1 MLFNMKNTLELK
13 DAISQ
18 AVKECRSIV
27 ELCKTEQREMSEDE
41 KTKFEELKSDIATK
55 KEELKALEDK
65 LAQYEE
71 DMPTEPEEKGY
82 DGDEDKNKRNK
93 SNKMEKNFSLLRAIR
108 SIAFN
113 QPMDEI
119 DKAVIN
125 SAADE
130 MRHANLNYSGQIQL
144 PTEKRAIVTVAAE
157 GEDVVATDIYNIL
170 EPLRAKNILVQAG
183 AKFMTGLVGD
193 VQVPIMSASNVT
205 WEGETATAKDGA
217 GAFTNVK
224 LTPKRLTAYID
235 ISKQFLAQD
244 GLGAEALI
252 RQDLINAINSKLE
265 ATILGA
271 GAGSGTEPTGL
282 FNGASP
288 ETVTNFASLTTLESK
303 LEDAN
308 VYGETKYIMAPNVKA
323 VLRNMPKSA
332 KTTQLVMENNAV
344 DGTPALVTSNVE
356 KNMLAYGDFSN
367 IAIGSWG
374 AIDLTVD
381 PYTKAADGQV
391 RLVINAFFD
400 AKVLRPEAIVF
411 GTTA

>member
-1 MLFNMKNTLELK
+1 MKNTLELR
-13 DAISQ
+13 DAIST
-18 AVKECRSIV
+18 AVKECRAIV
-27 ELCKTEQREMSEDE
+27 DLCKKEAREMSEDE
-41 KTKFEELKSDIATK
+41 KTKFEQLKSDIESK
-55 KEELKALEDK
+55 KIELKELEDK
-65 LAQYEE
+65 LAEYENE
-71 DMPTEPEEKGY
+71 MPEEPEKKACNGE
-82 DGDEDKNKRNK
+82 EDKNNRNK

-113 QPMDEI
+113 QPMEDV

-125 SAADE
+125 SAAEE
-130 MRHANLNYSGQIQL
+130 MRHANLNYSGQIQI

-170 EPLRAKNILVQAG
+170 EPLRAKNVLVQAG

-265 ATILGA
+265 ATILGSA
-271 GAGSGTEPTGL
+271 AGSGTQPAGIFYGVT
-282 FNGASP
+282 P
-288 ETVTNFASLTTLESK
+288 EKVTNFATLTTLESK

-308 VYGETKYIMAPNVKA
+308 VYGETNYIMAPNVKA
-323 VLRNMPKSA
+323 TLRNMPKSA

-344 DGTPALVTSNVE
+344 DGTPALVTSNVA

-367 IAIGSWG
+367 LAIGSWG

-381 PYTKAADGQV
+381 PYTKAANGQV

-411 GTTA
+411 GTTATL

>member
-1 MLFNMKNTLELK
+1 MTDE
-13 DAISQ
+13 
-18 AVKECRSIV
+18 
-27 ELCKTEQREMSEDE
+27 E

-65 LAQYEE
+65 LAKYEE
-71 DMPTEPEEKGY
+71 EIPQEPEKKES
-82 DGDEDKNKRNK
+82 GDEDKNTRNK

-125 SAADE
+125 TAAEE
-130 MRHANLNYSGQIQL
+130 MRHANLNYSGQIQI
-144 PTEKRAIVTVAAE
+144 PTEKRATVTVAAE
-157 GEDVVATDIYNIL
+157 GENVVATDIYNIL

-193 VQVPIMSASNVT
+193 VQVPIMTAANVT
-205 WEGETATAKDGA
+205 WEGETAAAKDGA
-217 GAFTNVK
+217 GTFSNVK
-224 LTPKRLTAYID
+224 LSPKRLTAYID

-271 GAGSGTEPTGL
+271 GAGSGTEPKGI
-282 FNGASP
+282 FNEA
-288 ETVTNFASLTTLESK
+288 EADTITNFASLTALEAK

-323 VLRNMPKSA
+323 TLRNLPKSA

-344 DGTPALVTSNVE
+344 DGTPALVTSNVA

-381 PYTKAADGQV
+381 PYTKAGDGQV

-411 GTTA
+411 GKTGA

>member
-1 MLFNMKNTLELK
+1 MNTLELR

-18 AVKECRSIV
+18 DVKECRSIV
-27 ELCKTEQREMSEDE
+27 EICKQEQREMTDEE

-65 LAQYEE
+65 LAKYEE
-71 DMPTEPEEKGY
+71 EMPQEPEKKER
-82 DGDEDKNKRNK
+82 GDEDKNTRNK

-125 SAADE
+125 TAAEE
-130 MRHANLNYSGQIQL
+130 MRHANLNYSGQIQI
-144 PTEKRAIVTVAAE
+144 PTEKRATVTVAAE

-193 VQVPIMSASNVT
+193 VQVPIMTAANVT
-205 WEGETATAKDGA
+205 WEGETAAAKDGA
-217 GAFTNVK
+217 GKFSNVK
-224 LTPKRLTAYID
+224 LSPKRLTAYID

-271 GAGSGTEPTGL
+271 GAGSGTEPKGI
-282 FNGASP
+282 FNGA
-288 ETVTNFASLTTLESK
+288 TADTITNFASLTALEAK

-323 VLRNMPKSA
+323 ALRNLPKSA

-344 DGTPALVTSNVE
+344 DGTPALVTSNVA

-381 PYTKAADGQV
+381 PYTKAGDGQV

-411 GTTA
+411 GKTSAQ

>member
-1 MLFNMKNTLELK
+1 
-13 DAISQ
+13 
-18 AVKECRSIV
+18 
-27 ELCKTEQREMSEDE
+27 
-41 KTKFEELKSDIATK
+41 
-55 KEELKALEDK
+55 
-65 LAQYEE
+65 
-71 DMPTEPEEKGY
+71 
-82 DGDEDKNKRNK
+82 
-93 SNKMEKNFSLLRAIR
+93 MEKNFSLLRAIR

-125 SAADE
+125 SAAEE
-130 MRHANLNYSGQIQL
+130 MRHANLNYSGQIQI
-144 PTEKRAIVTVAAE
+144 PTEKRAAVTVSAE
-157 GEDVVATDIYNIL
+157 GVDVVATDIYNIL

-193 VQVPIMSASNVT
+193 VQVPIMTAANVT
-205 WEGETATAKDGA
+205 WEGETVSAKDGA
-217 GAFTNVK
+217 GKFSNVK
-224 LTPKRLTAYID
+224 LSPKRLTAYID

-271 GAGSGTEPTGL
+271 GAGSVTEPKGI
-282 FNGASP
+282 FNGA
-288 ETVTNFASLTTLESK
+288 TADTITNFATLTALEAK

-323 VLRNMPKSA
+323 TLRNLPKSA

-344 DGTPALVTSNVE
+344 DGTPALVTSNVA

-381 PYTKAADGQV
+381 PYTKAGDGQV

-411 GTTA
+411 GKTSAQ

>member
-1 MLFNMKNTLELK
+1 MKNTLELR
-13 DAISQ
+13 DAIST
-18 AVKECRSIV
+18 AVKECRAIV
-27 ELCKTEQREMSEDE
+27 DLCKKEAREMSEDE
-41 KTKFEELKSDIATK
+41 KTKFEQLKSDIESK
-55 KEELKALEDK
+55 KIELKELEDK
-65 LAQYEE
+65 LAEYENE
-71 DMPTEPEEKGY
+71 MPEEPEKKACNGE
-82 DGDEDKNKRNK
+82 EDKNNRNK

-113 QPMDEI
+113 QPMEDV

-125 SAADE
+125 SAAEE
-130 MRHANLNYSGQIQL
+130 MRHANLNYSGQIQI

-170 EPLRAKNILVQAG
+170 EPLRAKNVLVQAG
-183 AKFMTGLVGD
+183 AKFMSGLVGD

-205 WEGETATAKDGA
+205 WEGETAAAKDGA

-265 ATILGA
+265 ATILGSA
-271 GAGSGTEPTGL
+271 AGSGTQPAGI
-282 FNGASP
+282 FNGVTP
-288 ETVTNFASLTTLESK
+288 EKITNFATLTTLESK

-323 VLRNMPKSA
+323 TLRNMPKSA

-344 DGTPALVTSNVE
+344 DGTPALVTSNVA

-367 IAIGSWG
+367 LAIGSWG

-381 PYTKAADGQV
+381 PYTKAANGQV

-411 GTTA
+411 GTTATV

>member
-1 MLFNMKNTLELK
+1 MNTLELR

-18 AVKECRSIV
+18 DVKECRSIV
-27 ELCKTEQREMSEDE
+27 EICKQEQREMTDEE

-65 LAQYEE
+65 LAKYDEE
-71 DMPTEPEEKGY
+71 IPQEPEKKKC
-82 DGDEDKNKRNK
+82 GDEDKNKRNK

-125 SAADE
+125 TAAEE
-130 MRHANLNYSGQIQL
+130 MRHANLNYSGQIQI
-144 PTEKRAIVTVAAE
+144 PTEKRATVTVAAE

-193 VQVPIMSASNVT
+193 VQVPIMTAANVT
-205 WEGETATAKDGA
+205 WEGETAAAKDGA
-217 GAFTNVK
+217 GTFSNVK
-224 LTPKRLTAYID
+224 LSPKRLTAYID

-271 GAGSGTEPTGL
+271 GAGSGTEPAGI
-282 FNGASP
+282 FNEA
-288 ETVTNFASLTTLESK
+288 EADTITNFATLTALEAK

-323 VLRNMPKSA
+323 ALRNLPKSA

-344 DGTPALVTSNVE
+344 DGTPALVTSNVA

-381 PYTKAADGQV
+381 PYTKAGDGQV

-411 GTTA
+411 GKTGA

>member
-1 MLFNMKNTLELK
+1 MNTLELR

-18 AVKECRSIV
+18 YVKECRSIV
-27 ELCKTEQREMSEDE
+27 ELCKQEQREMTDEE

-65 LAQYEE
+65 LAKYEE
-71 DMPTEPEEKGY
+71 EMPQEPEKKER
-82 DGDEDKNKRNK
+82 GDEDKNKRNK

-125 SAADE
+125 TAAEE
-130 MRHANLNYSGQIQL
+130 MRHANLNYSGQIQI
-144 PTEKRAIVTVAAE
+144 PTEKRATVTVAAE

-193 VQVPIMSASNVT
+193 VQVPIMTAANVT
-205 WEGETATAKDGA
+205 WEGETAAAKDGA
-217 GAFTNVK
+217 GTFSNVK
-224 LTPKRLTAYID
+224 LSPKRLTAYID

-271 GAGSGTEPTGL
+271 GAGSGTEPKGI
-282 FNGASP
+282 FNEA
-288 ETVTNFASLTTLESK
+288 EADTITNFASLTALEAK

-323 VLRNMPKSA
+323 ALRNLPKSA

-344 DGTPALVTSNVE
+344 DGTPALVTSNVA

-381 PYTKAADGQV
+381 PYTKAGDGQV

-411 GTTA
+411 GKTGA

>member
-1 MLFNMKNTLELK
+1 MNTLELR

-18 AVKECRSIV
+18 DVKECRSIV
-27 ELCKTEQREMSEDE
+27 ETCKQEQREMTDEE

-65 LAQYEE
+65 LAKYEE
-71 DMPTEPEEKGY
+71 EMPQEPEKKEG
-82 DGDEDKNKRNK
+82 GDEDKNKRNK

-125 SAADE
+125 TAAEE
-130 MRHANLNYSGQIQL
+130 MRHANLNYSGQIQI
-144 PTEKRAIVTVAAE
+144 PTEKRATVTVAAE

-193 VQVPIMSASNVT
+193 VQVPIMTAANVT
-205 WEGETATAKDGA
+205 WEGETVAAKDGA
-217 GAFTNVK
+217 GTFSNVK
-224 LTPKRLTAYID
+224 LSPKRLTAYID

-271 GAGSGTEPTGL
+271 GAGSGTEPKGI
-282 FNGASP
+282 FNEAKAD
-288 ETVTNFASLTTLESK
+288 TITNFATITALEAK

-323 VLRNMPKSA
+323 ALRNLPKSA

-344 DGTPALVTSNVE
+344 DGTPALVTSNVA

-381 PYTKAADGQV
+381 PYTKAGDGQV

-411 GTTA
+411 GKTGA

>member
-1 MLFNMKNTLELK
+1 
-13 DAISQ
+13 
-18 AVKECRSIV
+18 
-27 ELCKTEQREMSEDE
+27 
-41 KTKFEELKSDIATK
+41 
-55 KEELKALEDK
+55 
-65 LAQYEE
+65 
-71 DMPTEPEEKGY
+71 
-82 DGDEDKNKRNK
+82 
-93 SNKMEKNFSLLRAIR
+93 
-108 SIAFN
+108 
-113 QPMDEI
+113 
-119 DKAVIN
+119 
-125 SAADE
+125 
-130 MRHANLNYSGQIQL
+130 MRHANLNYSGQIQI
-144 PTEKRAIVTVAAE
+144 PTEKRAAVTVAAE
-157 GEDVVATDIYNIL
+157 GVDVVATDIYNIL

-193 VQVPIMSASNVT
+193 VQVPIMTAANVT
-205 WEGETATAKDGA
+205 WEGETASAKDGA
-217 GAFTNVK
+217 GTFSNVK
-224 LTPKRLTAYID
+224 LSPKRLTAYID

-271 GAGSGTEPTGL
+271 GAGSGTEPAGI
-282 FNGASP
+282 FNGVEAD
-288 ETVTNFASLTTLESK
+288 TITNFATLTALEAK

-323 VLRNMPKSA
+323 TLRNLPKSA

-344 DGTPALVTSNVE
+344 DGTPALVTSNVA

-381 PYTKAADGQV
+381 PYTKAGDGQV

-411 GTTA
+411 GKTGA

>member
-1 MLFNMKNTLELK
+1 MNTLELR

-18 AVKECRSIV
+18 DVKECRSIV
-27 ELCKTEQREMSEDE
+27 EICKQEQREMTDEE

-65 LAQYEE
+65 LAKYEE
-71 DMPTEPEEKGY
+71 EMPQEPEKKES
-82 DGDEDKNKRNK
+82 GDEDKNTRNK

-125 SAADE
+125 TAAEE
-130 MRHANLNYSGQIQL
+130 MRHANLNYSGQIQI
-144 PTEKRAIVTVAAE
+144 PTEKRATVTVAAE
-157 GEDVVATDIYNIL
+157 GEDVVATNIYNIL

-193 VQVPIMSASNVT
+193 VQVPIMTAANVT
-205 WEGETATAKDGA
+205 WEGETAAAKDGA
-217 GAFTNVK
+217 GTFSNVK
-224 LTPKRLTAYID
+224 LSPKRLTAYID

-271 GAGSGTEPTGL
+271 GAGSGTEPKGI
-282 FNGASP
+282 FNEA
-288 ETVTNFASLTTLESK
+288 EADTITNFASLTALEAK

-323 VLRNMPKSA
+323 ALRNLPKSA

-344 DGTPALVTSNVE
+344 DGTPALVTSNVA

-381 PYTKAADGQV
+381 PYTKAGDGQV

-411 GTTA
+411 GKTGA

>member
-1 MLFNMKNTLELK
+1 MNTLELR

-18 AVKECRSIV
+18 YVKECRSIV
-27 ELCKTEQREMSEDE
+27 EICKQEQREMTDEE

-65 LAQYEE
+65 LAKYEE
-71 DMPTEPEEKGY
+71 EMPQEPEKKER
-82 DGDEDKNKRNK
+82 GDEDKNKRNK

-125 SAADE
+125 TAAEE
-130 MRHANLNYSGQIQL
+130 MRHANLNYSGQIQI
-144 PTEKRAIVTVAAE
+144 PTEKRATVTVAAE
-157 GEDVVATDIYNIL
+157 GGDVVATDIYNIL

-193 VQVPIMSASNVT
+193 VQVPIMTAANVT
-205 WEGETATAKDGA
+205 WEGETAAAKDGA
-217 GAFTNVK
+217 GTFSNVK
-224 LTPKRLTAYID
+224 LSPKRLTAYID

-271 GAGSGTEPTGL
+271 GAGSGTEPAGI
-282 FNGASP
+282 FNAAKAD
-288 ETVTNFASLTTLESK
+288 TITNFATLTALEAK

-323 VLRNMPKSA
+323 ALRNLPKSA

-344 DGTPALVTSNVE
+344 DGTPALVTSNVA

-381 PYTKAADGQV
+381 PYTKAGDGQV
-391 RLVINAFFD
+391 RLIINAFFD

-411 GTTA
+411 GKTGA

>member
-1 MLFNMKNTLELK
+1 MNTLELR

-18 AVKECRSIV
+18 YVKECRSIV
-27 ELCKTEQREMSEDE
+27 EICKQEQREMTDEE

-55 KEELKALEDK
+55 KEELKALEEK
-65 LAQYEE
+65 LAKYEE
-71 DMPTEPEEKGY
+71 EIPQEPEKKEG
-82 DGDEDKNKRNK
+82 GDEDKNTRNK

-125 SAADE
+125 TAAEE
-130 MRHANLNYSGQIQL
+130 MRHANLNYSGQIQI
-144 PTEKRAIVTVAAE
+144 PTEKRATVTVAAE

-193 VQVPIMSASNVT
+193 VQVPIMTAANVT
-205 WEGETATAKDGA
+205 WEGETAAAKDGA
-217 GAFTNVK
+217 GTFSNVK
-224 LTPKRLTAYID
+224 LSPKRLTAYID

-271 GAGSGTEPTGL
+271 GAGSGTEPKGI
-282 FNGASP
+282 FNGA
-288 ETVTNFASLTTLESK
+288 TADTITNFATITALEAK
-303 LEDAN
+303 LENAN

-323 VLRNMPKSA
+323 ALRNLPKSA

-344 DGTPALVTSNVE
+344 DGTPALVTSNVA

-381 PYTKAADGQV
+381 PYTKAGDGQV

-411 GTTA
+411 GKTGA

>member
-1 MLFNMKNTLELK
+1 MNTLELR

-18 AVKECRSIV
+18 YVKECRSIV
-27 ELCKTEQREMSEDE
+27 EICKQEQREMTDEE

-65 LAQYEE
+65 LAKYEE
-71 DMPTEPEEKGY
+71 EIPQEPEKKEG
-82 DGDEDKNKRNK
+82 GDEDKNTRNK

-125 SAADE
+125 TAAEE
-130 MRHANLNYSGQIQL
+130 MRHANLNYSGQIQI
-144 PTEKRAIVTVAAE
+144 PTEKRATVTVAAE

-193 VQVPIMSASNVT
+193 VQVPIMTAANVT
-205 WEGETATAKDGA
+205 WEGETAAAKDGA
-217 GAFTNVK
+217 GTFSNVK
-224 LTPKRLTAYID
+224 LSPKRLTAYID

-271 GAGSGTEPTGL
+271 GAGSGTEPKGI
-282 FNGASP
+282 FNGA
-288 ETVTNFASLTTLESK
+288 TADTITNFATITALEAK
-303 LEDAN
+303 LENAN

-323 VLRNMPKSA
+323 ALRNLPKSA

-344 DGTPALVTSNVE
+344 DGTPALVTSNVA

-381 PYTKAADGQV
+381 PYTKAGDGQV

-411 GTTA
+411 GKTGA

>member
-1 MLFNMKNTLELK
+1 MNTLELR

-18 AVKECRSIV
+18 YVKECRSIV
-27 ELCKTEQREMSEDE
+27 EICKQEQREMTDEE

-55 KEELKALEDK
+55 KEELKALEEK
-65 LAQYEE
+65 LAKYEE
-71 DMPTEPEEKGY
+71 EMPQEPEKKEC
-82 DGDEDKNKRNK
+82 GDEDKNKRNK

-125 SAADE
+125 TAAEE
-130 MRHANLNYSGQIQL
+130 MRHANLNYSGQIQI
-144 PTEKRAIVTVAAE
+144 PTEKRAAVTVAAE
-157 GEDVVATDIYNIL
+157 GVDVVATDIYNIL

-193 VQVPIMSASNVT
+193 VQVPIMTAANVT
-205 WEGETATAKDGA
+205 WEGETASAKDGA
-217 GAFTNVK
+217 GTFSNVK
-224 LTPKRLTAYID
+224 LSPKRLTAYID

-271 GAGSGTEPTGL
+271 GAGSGTEPKGI
-282 FNGASP
+282 FNEA
-288 ETVTNFASLTTLESK
+288 EADTITNFASLTALEAK

-323 VLRNMPKSA
+323 ALRNLPKSA

-344 DGTPALVTSNVE
+344 DGTPALVTSNVA

-381 PYTKAADGQV
+381 PYTKAGDGQV

-411 GTTA
+411 GKTGA